1 MWRRFTCLLTLTFW
15 KDKGSLKI
23 PKLVNFGE
31 FLKIW
36 SLRSNIVIRQAILIG
51 QTLGEN
57 AKIEKF
63 KWDILSHFQT
73 MWGSSKEYKK
83 GQRDTFQDILGL
95 ASSKG
100 KKSWATT
107 SWNNGLFKQIILPTF
122 ITRRNSKAA
131 CRTQQMQFVFFQ
143 CLSHNFS
150 IKFLVFSIFFSAFH
164 ISKNI

>member
-1 MWRRFTCLLTLTFW
+1 MVNLASFE
-15 KDKGSLKI
+15 DLKFA
-23 PKLVNFGE
+23 V
-31 FLKIW
+31 
-36 SLRSNIVIRQAILIG
+36 
-51 QTLGEN
+51 
-57 AKIEKF
+57 

-143 CLSHNFS
+143 RLSHNFS
-150 IKFLVFSIFFSAFH
+150 IKFLVFSIFFLPFTSPE
-164 ISKNI
+164 ISRCKLYMLTWVEFIEWKNNSKQLRFRGLVG